1 MNQKKKVSNFGEKKF
16 RKLAKPSGMEL
27 YNSKPQGKKKQKEK
41 KREGWEYKTETV
53 YNIFNQPITLL
64 AHNSKFLSKYCLAV
78 SPFGA
83 LIFFQ
88 FATVS

>member
-1 MNQKKKVSNFGEKKF
+1 MSPILGEKSSENLQNQVTWNCTTLSL
-16 RKLAKPSGMEL
+16 R
-27 YNSKPQGKKKQKEK
+27 GKKTERK
-41 KREGWEYKTETV
+41 KREGWEYKTEPV